1 MDNDYTESLSD
12 EKADDVGP
20 VPVQSGINEEILVSY
35 KSTGNYDLTKFKCSS
50 AADGGRVGRGV

>member
-50 AADGGRVGRGV
+50 AADGGRV